1 MVEQRIIVDHL
12 RLSYEGLFNVTEL
25 YQSIDTFFREKGYD
39 KHEKRNI
46 EMNRPEG
53 KYIEVEL
60 MPWKKITD
68 YARHII
74 RIEMKM
80 FNVKE
85 VDVERNGRKVRMNSG
100 RINIILDGYL
110 QTDWENKWETKPMY
124 FFIRTMFDKM
134 LYKSY
139 TNLYEG
145 LLVENVNQLHVMIKS
160 FLNLYR
166 Y

>member
-1 MVEQRIIVDHL
+1 MVEQRLIIDHL
-12 RLSYEGLFNVTEL
+12 RLSYEGLFSVTEL
-25 YQSIDTFFREKGYD
+25 YQLIDTFFREKGFD
-39 KHEKRNI
+39 KKEMRNI
-46 EMNRPEG
+46 EMVKPDG

-60 MPWKKITD
+60 QPWKKITD

-74 RIEMKM
+74 RVEMKC
-80 FNVKE
+80 FNIKE
-85 VDVERNGRKVRMNSG
+85 VEIEKDGRKIKMNSG
-100 RINIILDGYL
+100 RVNFIFDGYL
-110 QTDWENKWETKPMY
+110 QTDWENKWEMKPMY
-124 FFIRTMFDKM
+124 FFIRTMFDKF

-145 LLVENVNQLHVMIKS
+145 LLVENVNQLHQTIKG